1 MEILDVGSVGAKVGE
16 IIAGRADAYV
26 HTTGFYEWDVAAPA
40 AVARAAGLHVSH
52 VDGSKLV
59 LNQENPKVNNLLVAR
74 PELAKVL
81 LDIDIA

>member
-1 MEILDVGSVGAKVGE
+1 
-16 IIAGRADAYV
+16 
-26 HTTGFYEWDVAAPA
+26 
-40 AVARAAGLHVSH
+40 